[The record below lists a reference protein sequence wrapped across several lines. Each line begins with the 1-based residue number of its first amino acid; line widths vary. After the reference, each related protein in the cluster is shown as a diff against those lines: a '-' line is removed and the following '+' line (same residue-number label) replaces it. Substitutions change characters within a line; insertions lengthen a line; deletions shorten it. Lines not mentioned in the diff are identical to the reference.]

1 MPDTPF
7 LIDRLS
13 QDALREALERSA
25 ASLAEHRAD
34 MIESLGDHLCGR
46 GPGPQ
51 PADAERLSWLE
62 QTHRTL
68 RLAYEDALQRTTAET
83 ALGRQNAKK

>member
-1 MPDTPF
+1 MPDIPSLT
-7 LIDRLS
+7 DRLS
-13 QDALREALERSA
+13 LDALREALERSA

-34 MIESLGDHLCGR
+34 MIESLGDHLCGF

-62 QTHRTL
+62 ETHRAL
-68 RLAYEDALQRTTAET
+68 RLAYDDALQRTAAET
-83 ALGRQNAKK
+83 ALSMQNAKK

>member
-7 LIDRLS
+7 LTDRLS
-13 QDALREALERSA
+13 LDALREALERSA

-34 MIESLGDHLCGR
+34 MIESLGDHLCGL

-51 PADAERLSWLE
+51 PADTERLSWLE
-62 QTHRTL
+62 ETHRAL
-68 RLAYEDALQRTTAET
+68 RLAYDDALQRAAAET
-83 ALGRQNAKK
+83 PPGWQNVKK